1 MVKIAKK
8 VKILSNSAKEELLR
22 VFLQQTIGAFTIRGK
37 TGSYC
42 LFHDPPENFWHYH
55 DFYEVCLVLS
65 GRGKHH
71 LEKTEINVQA
81 GDLFIADPGVFHLI
95 SSYDTKDLYLAFFS
109 MEIIQNHPI
118 DSHNKTDILISN
130 FINRHQLVS
139 HHNEI
144 QGNILKLINKNR
156 KTISEPIAQQNLFAW
171 IMEAIASLAIEKEI
185 PRSDAVDTKHKKLQM
200 ALEFIESQLQGDI
213 KIADIA
219 NHVHAS
225 ERTTRRIFK
234 ELTGKAI
241 IQVINE
247 QKIKYVAHLL
257 HQQYTLSQCASKLN
271 GISTS
276 QLSKLFKKVTGL
288 SPKDYKESIQQPI
301 YHPQLFKSK
310 F

>member
-1 MVKIAKK
+1 
-8 VKILSNSAKEELLR
+8 LSNSVKEELQR

-65 GRGKHH
+65 GKGKHH
-71 LEKTEINVQA
+71 LEKSEIEVQA

-109 MEIIQNHPI
+109 MEIIQNHAI
-118 DSHNKTDILISN
+118 DSGCKTDILISN
-130 FINRHQLVS
+130 FVKRHHLVS
-139 HHNEI
+139 HQNEI
-144 QGNILKLINKNR
+144 QINILKLLDKSR
-156 KTISEPIAQQNLFAW
+156 KTISEPIAEQNLLAW
-171 IMEAIASLAIEKEI
+171 ILEAIASLSIDSEI
-185 PRSDAVDTKHKKLQM
+185 PRSDAVDTKHKKLQL
-200 ALEFIESQLQGDI
+200 ALEYIEGHLQGEI
-213 KIADIA
+213 NVVDIA
-219 NHVHAS
+219 KHIHAS
-225 ERTTRRIFK
+225 ERTLRRVFQ
-234 ELTGKAI
+234 ELTGKTI

-271 GISTS
+271 GISLS

-288 SPKDYKESIQQPI
+288 TPKGYKESIQQPI